1 MSAFL
6 KLAGVGVL
14 LISSL
19 GCRKPGRQQVEI
31 QIPLIEQDATS
42 RAWRNVTL
50 DSLHYL
56 PVDDSVMLYNPG
68 SVLKGPGKNVYVG
81 DYGDMSVKAFDKL
94 GRYTTTY
101 GRGMGWGPGEVQQMG
116 NLGTIGDSVVFIY
129 DSMHRRLTYFQP
141 DGSLSTIEQPEK
153 HFNRMV
159 VTNSGRK
166 YWSIPSDYR
175 YREFFVTSSNVDTLM
190 FGRLLDESL
199 HVRNKYLIPGELRA
213 YGEDL
218 LFVPDL
224 YPALIRFN
232 SDGEVKYARRTIGAV
247 GFEPPE
253 EMVEQNGMRWPG
265 PPLNYSMFVND
276 DQVVVLVR
284 DNKDRRMKMIADYYD
299 AGSGNYNESVKLPDG
314 FFKLLTD
321 ERAYEIRDTVVVV
334 YRLLYR

>member
-6 KLAGVGVL
+6 KLASVGFL

-19 GCRKPGRQQVEI
+19 GCGEPGRLQVEI
-31 QIPLIEQDATS
+31 QIPLIEQDATD

-56 PVDDSVMLYNPG
+56 PGDDSMMLYLPG

-81 DYGDMSVKAFDKL
+81 DYGDMSVKAFDCL
-94 GRYTTTY
+94 GRHITTY
-101 GRGMGWGPGEVQQMG
+101 GQGMGSAPGEVQQMG
-116 NLGTIGDSVVFIY
+116 NLGTIKDSVVFVY
-129 DSMHRRLTYFQP
+129 DSMNRRLTYFRP
-141 DGSLSTIEQPEK
+141 DGSLLTIDEPEYRFK
-153 HFNRMV
+153 RMV

-166 YWSIPSDYR
+166 YWLIPSDYR
-175 YREFFVTSSNVDTLM
+175 YREFFVTSSKADTLT
-190 FGRLLDESL
+190 FGRLLDENL
-199 HVRNKYLIPGELRA
+199 HVRNKYLIPGDLRT
-213 YGEDL
+213 YGEDV

-224 YPALIRFN
+224 YPALIRYN

-265 PPLNYSMFVND
+265 PPLNYSMFVNE

-284 DNKDRRMKMIADYYD
+284 DNKDPRVKMIADYYD
-299 AGSGNYNESVKLPDG
+299 AESGNYNESVKLPDG
-314 FFKLLTD
+314 LFLLLTD
-321 ERAYEIRDTVVVV
+321 ERAYEYRDTVVVV
-334 YRLLYR
+334 HRLLHR